1 MADAI
6 KTIGVLTSGGD
17 APGMNACIRAVVRT
31 ASVRGLTCL
40 GVRDGLQGLVDDNVQ
55 EMSARDVSGIVHN
68 GGTVLG
74 TARCQAFY
82 EKEGRSIAA
91 RHVRARGIDALVIIG
106 GDGSF
111 RGGYALYSEHGIPFM
126 GLPGTIDNDMYGT
139 DYTIGFATAVNTAVQ
154 AVDRIRDTAES
165 HKRLF
170 FIEVM
175 GRHCGAIAMY
185 VALASGAE
193 EVLIP
198 EVPTDLDALAARIV
212 EAKAR
217 GKRSFIVIVA
227 EGDDAGNALEIA
239 AKVEGLTGLSSRVCI
254 LGHVQ
259 RGGSPSAFDRAAAA
273 ILGNAAVEALVE
285 GKVNMFV
292 GMQAG
297 EVAFTPVTEVV
308 ANKRTADIS
317 LEELTRLLAT

>member
-1 MADAI
+1 
-6 KTIGVLTSGGD
+6 
-17 APGMNACIRAVVRT
+17 MNACIRAVVRT
-31 ASVRGLTCL
+31 AAARGLTCL
-40 GVRDGLQGLVDDNVQ
+40 GVRDGLQGLVDDNMQ
-55 EMSARDVSGIVHN
+55 EMSARDVSGIVHC

-82 EKEGRSIAA
+82 KQEGRSIAA
-91 RHVRARGIDALVIIG
+91 RHVRAHGIDALVIIG

-111 RGGYALYSEHGIPFM
+111 SGGYALYSEHGIPFM

-165 HKRLF
+165 HRRLF

-185 VALASGAE
+185 VALATGAE

-198 EVPTDLDALAARIV
+198 EVPTDLDVLAARIID
-212 EAKAR
+212 AKAR

-227 EGDDAGNALEIA
+227 EGDDAGNAIEIA
-239 AKVEGLTGLSSRVCI
+239 AKVESMTSLASRVCI

-259 RGGSPSAFDRAAAA
+259 RGGSPSAFDRAVAA
-273 ILGNAAVEALVE
+273 ILGNAAVEALVK

-297 EVAFTPVTEVV
+297 EVAFTSVTEVV
-308 ANKRTADIS
+308 ANKKTADIS